1 VLTIL
6 SRPKLEDVFPVPEE
20 AKRLRVFLGGWKV
33 CGTLTFMDKLFKVE
47 GSAEFFSAA
56 AGWGLLTR
64 VELKVENLGLYEE
77 VDILGFDRNE
87 KTYHFFALTNTAAA
101 YDHKGKWLSNNTLSF
116 TYEDLREGKKYK
128 EELEIKIRT
137 PNEFTIDER
146 DSLGG
151 VI

>member
-33 CGTLTFMDKLFKVE
+33 PGTLTFMDKLFKVE
-47 GSAEFFSAA
+47 GSAEFSLAA

-64 VELKVENLGLYEE
+64 LELKVEDLGLYEE

-87 KTYHFFALTNTAAA
+87 KTYHFFAPTNTSAA
-101 YDHKGKWLSNNTLSF
+101 YDHKGKWLSDNKLSF
-116 TYEDLREGKKYK
+116 TYEGLRDGKKYK

-137 PNEFTIDER
+137 QNEFTIDEK
-146 DSLGG
+146 DSLG